1 MTTKEHNQK
10 EACAIYALIERE
22 RYILGE
28 QLGRD
33 PRESFEDMETL
44 EKRVSEVILNG
55 IGEWLAEQIGDP
67 VEKA

>member
-55 IGEWLAEQIGDP
+55 FGEWLAEQIGDP